1 MKIAIITSAFF
12 ESTFPLIRELQKN
25 IKVNCYAILSNSF
38 LNPPNFDISENYNGE
53 TGIINKET
61 KENLIPNEIK
71 SYFNKDLDFL
81 KLTITAKSK
90 KKLLRQI
97 GREIS
102 NSNYD
107 VIHLIGTN
115 HYFIHLAPY
124 FKNRNI
130 IFSLHEVET
139 GRGLPKLVS
148 LKIIRKQFLYN
159 RIEKLIYSRPKT
171 RYIVFSKNEHEK
183 LLHKKNILAKNC
195 SIIQFGLFNVFNE
208 YQGIPALDIPRKPYF
223 LFFGLMKKYKG
234 IDLFFDVAKKM
245 EKQNVNFVAAGKD
258 VEGFLRG
265 QKNIPSNLMVINKY
279 LSDAEVSFLV
289 RSSYAVIMPY
299 RSASQSGIPPTAFS
313 FNKPII
319 ASNVSGVNE
328 YLTNG
333 YNSLIFKN
341 YTSEDLIR
349 SINAIKEQKLY
360 SKLEKN
366 ICLNPFG
373 NDESIESIAFKTVEE
388 YKKML

>member
-1 MKIAIITSAFF
+1 M
-12 ESTFPLIRELQKN
+12 
-25 IKVNCYAILSNSF
+25 
-38 LNPPNFDISENYNGE
+38 
-53 TGIINKET
+53 
-61 KENLIPNEIK
+61 
-71 SYFNKDLDFL
+71 
-81 KLTITAKSK
+81 
-90 KKLLRQI
+90 
-97 GREIS
+97 
-102 NSNYD
+102 
-107 VIHLIGTN
+107 
-115 HYFIHLAPY
+115 
-124 FKNRNI
+124 
-130 IFSLHEVET
+130 
-139 GRGLPKLVS
+139 
-148 LKIIRKQFLYN
+148 
-159 RIEKLIYSRPKT
+159 
-171 RYIVFSKNEHEK
+171 
-183 LLHKKNILAKNC
+183 
-195 SIIQFGLFNVFNE
+195 
-208 YQGIPALDIPRKPYF
+208 
-223 LFFGLMKKYKG
+223 
-234 IDLFFDVAKKM
+234 
-245 EKQNVNFVAAGKD
+245 
-258 VEGFLRG
+258 EGFLRG